1 MHLVGLLISW
11 KILECGDMSPLFK
24 APTRRRTP
32 KFSAREDRRRA
43 GQAARPTSQE
53 RLASG
58 VGFRH
63 NGKVVDLLNEHYLW
77 ASVIWGAIAG
87 GYLIYGWRQK
97 VMGPFI
103 GGLAMIAASFFI
115 VSALLM
121 SLACIA
127 LMVIV
132 YWLAKQGY

>member
-1 MHLVGLLISW
+1 
-11 KILECGDMSPLFK
+11 
-24 APTRRRTP
+24 
-32 KFSAREDRRRA
+32 
-43 GQAARPTSQE
+43 
-53 RLASG
+53 
-58 VGFRH
+58 
-63 NGKVVDLLNEHYLW
+63 VDLLNEHYLW

-87 GYLIYGWRQK
+87 GYLIYGWRQRAL
-97 VMGPFI
+97 MPFL
-103 GGLAMIAASFFI
+103 GGLVMTAASFFI